1 MTQPPQLEPEP
12 RVSVVVPVRNGAATL
27 GALLDSLLAL
37 DYPSDRLEIIVVDNA
52 STDDTPDI
60 LERYAPRVR
69 SVREPKRGASA
80 ARNRGVAEAKGEV
93 IAFTDADCVVDPR
106 WLRGGLP
113 LLHRE
118 RVGVVGGRILALRPC
133 NRVCRFGEQIRD
145 IDKAIH
151 AFRLPYAD
159 TANWISPVAALE
171 AVGLFDESF
180 LRGQD
185 SELSRRLW
193 AAGYE
198 FAYAPEAIV
207 FHRNERTLWGLMHE
221 GWTHGFA
228 SVKIARKHGEI
239 LRMVGHRRIDT
250 RRWVK
255 IATAVPT
262 ICRGPNR
269 LEAAC
274 FVAFNLGKQIGKFCG
289 SLRYR
294 TLEL

>member
-1 MTQPPQLEPEP
+1 MTQSPRSEPEP
-12 RVSVVVPVRNGAATL
+12 RVSVIVPVRNGATTL
-27 GALLDSLLAL
+27 GALLDSLLVL

-52 STDDTPDI
+52 STDETPEI
-60 LERYAPRVR
+60 LKRYAPRVK
-69 SVREPKRGASA
+69 SVREPRLGASA

-106 WLRGGLP
+106 WLRGALP
-113 LLHRE
+113 LLRRE
-118 RVGVVGGRILALRPC
+118 QVGVVGGRILALRPC
-133 NRVCRFGEQIRD
+133 NAVCRFGEQIRD
-145 IDKAIH
+145 IEKAIH

-180 LRGQD
+180 LRAED
-185 SELSRRLW
+185 TELSRRLW
-193 AAGYE
+193 AAGYA
-198 FAYAPEAIV
+198 FAYAPEAVV

-228 SVKIARKHGEI
+228 SVKVARKHGEI
-239 LRMVGHRRIDT
+239 LRMVGHRRFDI
-250 RRWVK
+250 RHWAK
-255 IATAVPT
+255 IATAVRT
-262 ICRGPNR
+262 VCLGPDR

-274 FVAFNLGKQIGKFCG
+274 VAVFNVGKRIGKLCG